1 MIKWCCKMFYK
12 GKLYSGHYWTDEYSL
27 ARARREV
34 VKLQRMHGPMTFE
47 LTDYQT
53 GAIINT

>member
-12 GKLYSGHYWTDEYSL
+12 GKLYTGHYWTDELSL
-27 ARARREV
+27 ARARKRVAE
-34 VKLQRMHGPMTFE
+34 LQRFHPAMTFE
-47 LTDYQT
+47 LTEYQT

>member
-1 MIKWCCKMFYK
+1 MIRWCCKMYYM
-12 GKLYSGHYWTDEYSL
+12 GKLYTGYYWTDEYSL

-34 VKLQRMHGPMTFE
+34 VKMQRLNPPMTFE
-47 LTDYQT
+47 LTDYRT

>member
-1 MIKWCCKMFYK
+1 MTRWICKMFYK
-12 GKLYSGHYWTDEYSL
+12 GKLYTGYYWGEEYSL
-27 ARARREV
+27 ARARKEV

-47 LTDYQT
+47 LTDAQT